1 MVTENFKNECTRG
14 LSIEAGT
21 GNVFD
26 VLHRQNPADYFQP
39 GKHIVPL
46 RLWRSN
52 HKGKVMT
59 AGTHQVVRMSP
70 KHMEA
75 EFECCDLILL
85 RRRG

>member
-39 GKHIVPL
+39 GKDIVPL
-46 RLWRSN
+46 RSWRSD
-52 HKGKVMT
+52 HKGRVTT
-59 AGTHQVVRMSP
+59 AGNSP
-70 KHMEA
+70 SRPDVTKTYGGG
-75 EFECCDLILL
+75 I
-85 RRRG
+85 